1 MPDRGM
7 WVQGTDT
14 ELGTARKEILWSTE
28 SYWLFVPFTMCQILW
43 SDHKEIIWTLK
54 IGFFIISFPP
64 TYVINFCSRYPL
76 LHLHSLCVS
85 ARIRR
90 QRHIKLHFNST
101 VLDCRWTVEYYL
113 NLYVLLSCI
122 EPQEQL
128 PRLDICNR
136 SCIAQPSVTD
146 TSTGWT
152 KTVDPDH
159 QVRFRIQRH
168 HFILIYK
175 HTYTGGSENI

>member
-1 MPDRGM
+1 M
-7 WVQGTDT
+7 
-14 ELGTARKEILWSTE
+14 
-28 SYWLFVPFTMCQILW
+28 F
-43 SDHKEIIWTLK
+43 
-54 IGFFIISFPP
+54 FFIISFPP

-85 ARIRR
+85 ARTRR

-175 HTYTGGSENI
+175 HMYIYRRFGKHLKNNLSTSPPLGRISLQELSVHNALPWNIGHLPSIRSVAPPPNHP